1 MEPRPAVRID
11 PHLLA
16 TATLRSVIEELVTR
30 DGTELSQLE
39 SKVEQ
44 VQSRL
49 ARGEL
54 ELWFDPETSTCNL
67 VAV

>member
-1 MEPRPAVRID
+1 METRPPLRID

-16 TATLRSVIEELVTR
+16 KATLRSVIEEIVTR
-30 DGTELSQLE
+30 DGTEFSQLE
-39 SKVEQ
+39 AKVEQ

-49 ARGEL
+49 ARGEV
-54 ELWFDPETSTCNL
+54 ELWFDPATSTCNL